1 MLHFS
6 RFVIVIV
13 TLFDQVKLLSVFFFL
28 TGISPEEIVKV
39 STQHYEKQEQ
49 IFLKQRGNKVR
60 RFSNNFLHDLQVSCA
75 SRLFSHCLTLY
86 FFRRR
91 WHLKVAKQ
99 RVGEEEQQEEKE
111 ERERIRT

>member
-13 TLFDQVKLLSVFFFL
+13 TLFLNITLFCFFL
-28 TGISPEEIVKV
+28 SGISPEEIVKV

-49 IFLKQRGNKVR
+49 IFLKQRGNKV
-60 RFSNNFLHDLQVSCA
+60 SNNFLHDLQVSCA

-99 RVGEEEQQEEKE
+99 RVGEEEEQQEEKE

>member
-6 RFVIVIV
+6 LFVIVIV
-13 TLFDQVKLLSVFFFL
+13 TLFLNITLVFFFL
-28 TGISPEEIVKV
+28 SGISPEEIVKV

-49 IFLKQRGNKVR
+49 IFLKQRGNKV
-60 RFSNNFLHDLQVSCA
+60 SNNFLHDLQVSCA

-99 RVGEEEQQEEKE
+99 RVGEEEEQQEEKE